1 MWQNLTIS
9 RKIVVVGIAITFMFS
24 LVFAW
29 MLPKVKSSLYEEK
42 RLGTK
47 NIVATA
53 VGIVDHYVKEA
64 DAGNLTTKEAQDRA
78 KSAIEVMRYGSGD
91 YVWIMDDDGIMIMH
105 PTQPQRN
112 GEDWKGEKDPSGK
125 PMIVDMINVCKS
137 KGAGFVD
144 YVWNKP
150 GQTKLAPK
158 ISYVE
163 LSPKWNWVVGSGIYA
178 DDVETQIRSTF
189 VKLLV
194 SGSVIAVLGVLL
206 SMVAARSISRRLVN
220 LTTGV
225 HKVSLGDTAVTID
238 DNSKDEIGQ
247 MAQALSTMV
256 DNSRTIAEA
265 AEQLSVGNV
274 DITVEP
280 RSDLDVL
287 THSVNK
293 SIAAVDVMR
302 NDVKTLCIAA
312 LEGRLNVR
320 ADASK
325 HSGVFGKIMQ
335 GWNDTLNAVVNPITE
350 SIDILDRVAQKDL
363 SARMTGEYKG
373 DHDKIKQAL
382 NTAVDHLDTAL
393 SNVSVGSEQVASASE
408 QISSGSQELA
418 QGASEQASSLEEISS
433 SLQEMSSMT
442 QQNTG
447 NAKEAKGLS
456 DEARSTAAQGVD
468 SMRRLS
474 EAIDKIKAS
483 SDETAKIVKTI
494 DEIAFQTNLL
504 ALNAAVEAA
513 RAGDAGK
520 GFAVVAE
527 EVRNLAMRSAEA
539 AKDTADLIDGSVRN
553 AEEGV
558 SINSEVMKNLEEIN
572 QQVMKVSEVMAE
584 IAAASDQQSQGIE
597 QVNVA
602 VSQMDQITQQNAAN
616 SEESASASEELA
628 GQAQE
633 MQSMVASFKLTNA
646 VTTAKPVTK
655 RVSKPVKKQ
664 PVAVATAKSSVSV
677 DPAKT
682 IPFDDDSDVL
692 QEF

>member
-1 MWQNLTIS
+1 MWRNMPIS
-9 RKIVVVGIAITFMFS
+9 RKIIVVGISITLMFS
-24 LVFAW
+24 IVFAW
-29 MLPKVKSSLYEEK
+29 MLPSVRASLYEEK
-42 RLGTK
+42 RLSTK
-47 NIVATA
+47 NIVSTA
-53 VGIVDHYVKEA
+53 CGIVERYIKEA
-64 DAGNLTTKEAQDRA
+64 DAGNLTTKEAQKRA
-78 KSAIEVMRYGSGD
+78 MTAIEMMRFGSDD
-91 YVWIMDDDGIMIMH
+91 YVWINDLDCIMVMH
-105 PTQPQRN
+105 PTKPEMN
-112 GEDWKGEKDPSGK
+112 GTDVSGQKDPNGK
-125 PMIVDMINVCKS
+125 AMFIEMRDTCKS
-137 KGAGFVD
+137 EGSGFVE
-144 YVWNKP
+144 YWWPKP
-150 GQTKLAPK
+150 GATDSSPK
-158 ISYVE
+158 ISYVQ
-163 LSPKWNWVVGSGIYA
+163 SASKWGWIVGSGVYV
-178 DDVETQIRSTF
+178 DDVEAQMRS
-189 VKLLV
+189 LV
-194 SGSVIAVLGVLL
+194 MKILGAGLAVTILGVLL
-206 SMVAARSISRRLVN
+206 SLWAAKSISKRLVG
-220 LTTGV
+220 LTKGV
-225 HKVSLGDTAVTID
+225 HQVALGDTTVAID
-238 DNSKDEIGQ
+238 DESEDEVGQ
-247 MAQALSTMV
+247 MAQALSAVVET
-256 DNSRTIAEA
+256 SRTIAEA
-265 AEQLSVGNV
+265 AEQLAAGNV
-274 DITVEP
+274 DITIEP
-280 RSDLDVL
+280 RSDVDVL
-287 THSVNK
+287 TESVNK
-293 SIAAVDVMR
+293 SIAAVDAMQK
-302 NDVKTLCIAA
+302 DVDTMCAAA
-312 LEGRLNVR
+312 LEGRLNKR
-320 ADASK
+320 ADATK
-325 HSGVFGKIMQ
+325 HEGAYRGILQ
-335 GWNDTLNAVVNPITE
+335 GWNDTLDAVVNPITE
-350 SIDILDRVAQKDL
+350 SIGILDKVAQKDL
-363 SARMTGEYKG
+363 SVRMTGEYKG

-664 PVAVATAKSSVSV
+664 PVAVATAKSSISV

-682 IPFDDDSDVL
+682 IPFDDDTDVL